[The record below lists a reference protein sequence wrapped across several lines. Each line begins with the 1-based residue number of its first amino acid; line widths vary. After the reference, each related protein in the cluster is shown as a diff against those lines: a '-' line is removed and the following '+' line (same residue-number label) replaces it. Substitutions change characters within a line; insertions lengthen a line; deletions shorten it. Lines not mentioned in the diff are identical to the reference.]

1 MAINPSDISNIG
13 LAGGSPVE
21 AMAQGYKLADLVDQR
36 QINQMRMAG
45 AQQEQQ
51 DLQTLK
57 SLSSKYDLSNPE
69 GQSKF
74 AAEAIKVNPDL
85 GMKLQKQFYES
96 QTEQNKLTE
105 SQYKLMG
112 QKMEFEA
119 NAVAPLWQ
127 TATQMQA
134 QGRSQQEIDAAL
146 MGPVAQTLK
155 TLSQTTLPN
164 GKPVLSQEEISGFTA
179 KLQNGNIKSALDGI
193 MISHAKGADLL
204 KGQQFGRPVE
214 MTGEQGPGMYQQDP
228 TTGAFRRVGGLAP
241 TAAERGGGGGIAPK
255 VQRSEIL
262 TGGAVMTVMDNG
274 ESIVRDTDGNVVTG
288 KERSELLK
296 NAGLS
301 KIEQSG
307 EMAATKQ
314 LREDAVKNADVAF
327 KSSQS
332 IRANIVNLKEA
343 IAQIDAGANTGVIAS
358 KFPNL
363 LNASIELQNIQSRLG
378 LDVVGQTTFGALSG
392 SELNLALQTG
402 LPTNLEGPALK
413 QWLIKRIEAQ
423 ENVSKY
429 LTKQATYL
437 SKRGNTLAGWMEKMQ
452 NEAEEKQRSEAQ
464 GGGAPSEQSP
474 APSSSGAPPS
484 PPGAT
489 GGGTP
494 KQITEGTIAY
504 GPDGRKIIVRGGEW
518 QPMN

>member
-1 MAINPSDISNIG
+1 
-13 LAGGSPVE
+13 
-21 AMAQGYKLADLVDQR
+21 MAQGYKLADLVDQR

-105 SQYKLMG
+105 SQYNLMG
-112 QKMEFEA
+112 KKLELEA

-127 TATQMQA
+127 TATQMQG
-134 QGRSQQEIDAAL
+134 QGRSQEEIDAAL

-164 GKPVLSQEEISGFTA
+164 GKPVLSQEEIAGFTA

-228 TTGAFRRVGGLAP
+228 TTGAFRRVGGLAS
-241 TAAERGGGGGIAPK
+241 TAAERGGAGDGGMK
-255 VQRSEIL
+255 VHSSKIL
-262 TGGAVMTVMDNG
+262 DDGTVVNVMADGKVEVQTPDG
-274 ESIVRDTDGNVVTG
+274 ENVTG
-288 KERSELLK
+288 DERREALKAANKE
-296 NAGLS
+296 G
-301 KIEQSG
+301 
-307 EMAATKQ
+307 
-314 LREDAVKNADVAF
+314 ADVQGERARARQMATDSAKTVNQAF
-327 KSSQS
+327 GSVQL
-332 IRANIVNLKEA
+332 IRSNIGNLKEA
-343 IAQIDAGANTGVIAS
+343 IAAIDKGADTGVIAS
-358 KFPNL
+358 RFPNL
-363 LNASIELQNIQSRLG
+363 TSASIELQNIQSKLG
-378 LDVVGQTTFGALSG
+378 LDVIGAVTFGALSEG
-392 SELNLALQTG
+392 ELGLALQTA
-402 LPTNLEGPALK
+402 LPTNLDQPQLK
-413 QWLIKRIEAQ
+413 EWLTRRIDAQ
-423 ENVSKY
+423 EKLADY

-437 SKRGNTLAGWMEKMQ
+437 SKPGATQAGWMEKMQ
-452 NEAEEKQRSEAQ
+452 T
-464 GGGAPSEQSP
+464 EQSP

-494 KQITEGTIAY
+494 KKITTEAEY
-504 GPDGRKIIVRGGEW
+504 NALPPGPYVDPNGVTRMKKGPS
-518 QPMN
+518 Q

>member
-36 QINQMRMAG
+36 AINKMKMAG
-45 AQQEQQ
+45 AQQDMQ
-51 DLQTLK
+51 DMQTLK
-57 SLSSKYDLSNPE
+57 SLSSKFDVSTPE
-69 GQSKF
+69 GQAQF
-74 AAEAIKVNPDL
+74 AAEAIKVNPEMGL
-85 GMKLQKQFYES
+85 KIQKQFTES
-96 QTEQNKLTE
+96 QTSQNELTK
-105 SQYKLMG
+105 SQYDIFGKKL
-112 QKMEFEA
+112 EIEA
-119 NAVAPLWQ
+119 QSVAPLWQ
-127 TATQMQA
+127 QASQMQA

-146 MGPVAQTLK
+146 LPAVSQTLK
-155 TLSQTTLPN
+155 ILSQQTLPN
-164 GKPVLSQEEISGFTA
+164 GKPVLSQEEIAGFSA
-179 KLQNGNIKSALDGI
+179 KLQQGNVKGALDGI
-193 MISHAKGADLL
+193 MINHAKGAELL
-204 KGQQFGRPVE
+204 KSQQQKFGQPFA
-214 MTGEQGPGMYQQDP
+214 MTGAEGPGMYDRNP
-228 TTGAFRRVGGLAP
+228 TTGAVTRLGGMAP
-241 TAAERGGGGGIAPK
+241 TAGDGGGSAPK

-332 IRANIVNLKEA
+332 IRSNIVNLKEA

-437 SKRGNTLAGWMEKMQ
+437 SKPGNTLAGWMEKMQ

-464 GGGAPSEQSP
+464 GGGAQ
-474 APSSSGAPPS
+474 
-484 PPGAT
+484 
-489 GGGTP
+489 GGGAP
-494 KQITEGTIAY
+494 KQITEGTIIY
-504 GPDGRKIIVRGGEW
+504 SNDPTKPNKILRGGEW
-518 QPMN
+518 QVMQ

>member
-1 MAINPSDISNIG
+1 MPINASDIGNIG
-13 LAGGSPVE
+13 LSGGNPVE

-36 QINQMRMAG
+36 QINQMKMAG

-112 QKMEFEA
+112 QKLEFEA

-179 KLQNGNIKSALDGI
+179 KLASGNLKGALDGI
-193 MISHAKGADLL
+193 MINHAKGAELL
-204 KGQQFGRPVE
+204 KSQQ
-214 MTGEQGPGMYQQDP
+214 QK
-228 TTGAFRRVGGLAP
+228 VGGQAT
-241 TAAERGGGGGIAPK
+241 TAGGGGGSAPK

-332 IRANIVNLKEA
+332 IRGNIVNLKEA

-464 GGGAPSEQSP
+464 GGGAPAEQSP

>member
-1 MAINPSDISNIG
+1 MPINPSDISNIG

-36 QINQMRMAG
+36 AINKMKMAG
-45 AQQEQQ
+45 AQQDMQ
-51 DLQTLK
+51 DMQTLK
-57 SLSSKYDLSNPE
+57 SLSSKFDVSTPE
-69 GQSKF
+69 GQAQF
-74 AAEAIKVNPDL
+74 AAEAIKVNPEMGL
-85 GMKLQKQFYES
+85 KIQKQFTES
-96 QTEQNKLTE
+96 QTSQNELTK
-105 SQYKLMG
+105 SQYDIFGKKLE
-112 QKMEFEA
+112 MEA
-119 NAVAPLWQ
+119 QSVAPLWQ
-127 TATQMQA
+127 QASQMQA

-146 MGPVAQTLK
+146 LPAVSQTLK
-155 TLSQTTLPN
+155 TLSQQTLPN
-164 GKPVLSQEEISGFTA
+164 GKPVLSQEEIAAFSA
-179 KLQNGNIKSALDGI
+179 KLQQGNVKGALDGI
-193 MISHAKGADLL
+193 MMNHAKGAELL
-204 KGQQFGRPVE
+204 KSQQQKVGRPFA
-214 MTGEQGPGMYQQDP
+214 MTGEQGPGMYVMGENGQP
-228 TTGAFRRVGGLAP
+228 RFVGGQAT
-241 TAAERGGGGGIAPK
+241 TAGDGGGSAPK

-332 IRANIVNLKEA
+332 IRSNIVNLKEA

-437 SKRGNTLAGWMEKMQ
+437 SKPGNTLAGWMEKMQ

-464 GGGAPSEQSP
+464 GGGAQ
-474 APSSSGAPPS
+474 
-484 PPGAT
+484 
-489 GGGTP
+489 GGGA
-494 KQITEGTIAY
+494 QNYQEGQTATNAKGDRRIF
-504 GPDGRKIIVRGGEW
+504 RGGKW
-518 QPMN
+518 QPMQ

>member
-1 MAINPSDISNIG
+1 MPVNPSDISNIG

-36 QINQMRMAG
+36 QINQMKLAG
-45 AQQEQQ
+45 VQQEQQ

-112 QKMEFEA
+112 QKLEFEA

-127 TATQMQA
+127 TATQMEA

-179 KLQNGNIKSALDGI
+179 KLANGNLKGALDGI
-193 MISHAKGADLL
+193 MMSHAQGAKLL
-204 KGQQFGRPVE
+204 ESQKLEFGRPVE
-214 MTGEQGPGMYQQDP
+214 MTGQQGPGMYQIDP
-228 TTGAFRRVGGLAP
+228 RTGAARKVGGLAP
-241 TAAERGGGGGIAPK
+241 TAAERGGAGDGGMK
-255 VQRSEIL
+255 VHSSKIL
-262 TGGAVMTVMDNG
+262 DDGTVVNVMADGKVEVQTPDG
-274 ESIVRDTDGNVVTG
+274 ENVTG
-288 KERSELLK
+288 DERREALK
-296 NAGLS
+296 AANQQGAD
-301 KIEQSG
+301 IQG
-307 EMAATKQ
+307 ERARARQTATDAAKTANQ
-314 LREDAVKNADVAF
+314 AF
-327 KSSQS
+327 GSVQAIKS
-332 IRANIVNLKEA
+332 NIGNLKEA
-343 IAQIDAGANTGVIAS
+343 IAAIDKGADTGAIAS
-358 KFPNL
+358 RFPNL
-363 LNASIELQNIQSRLG
+363 TSASIELQNIQSKLG
-378 LDVVGQTTFGALSG
+378 LDVIGSVTFGALSEG
-392 SELNLALQTG
+392 ELNLALQTA
-402 LPTNLEGPALK
+402 LPTGLDQPQLK
-413 QWLIKRIEAQ
+413 EWLTRRIAAQ
-423 ENVSKY
+423 EKLTDY

-437 SKRGNTLAGWMEKMQ
+437 SKPGATQAGWMEKMQ
-452 NEAEEKQRSEAQ
+452 T
-464 GGGAPSEQSP
+464 EQSP

>member
-1 MAINPSDISNIG
+1 MPVNPSDISNIG

-96 QTEQNKLTE
+96 QSEQNKLTE

-112 QKMEFEA
+112 QKLEFEA

-164 GKPVLSQEEISGFTA
+164 GKPVMSQEEISGFTA

-204 KGQQFGRPVE
+204 KGQKFGRPVQ

-228 TTGAFRRVGGLAP
+228 TTGAFRKVGGLAP
-241 TAAERGGGGGIAPK
+241 TAAERGGGAAGG
-255 VQRSEIL
+255 
-262 TGGAVMTVMDNG
+262 GGAAPLSGNATDLIIDRIKNG
-274 ESIVRDTDGNVVTG
+274 ESVGD
-288 KERSELLK
+288 
-296 NAGLS
+296 
-301 KIEQSG
+301 
-307 EMAATKQ
+307 ATKGLGPLAKRQ
-314 LREDAVKNADVAF
+314 V
-327 KSSQS
+327 
-332 IRANIVNLKEA
+332 VNRMGELAGQKDENGNPL
-343 IAQIDAGANTGVIAS
+343 IDAKTL
-358 KFPNL
+358 F
-363 LNASIELQNIQSRLG
+363 NA
-378 LDVVGQTTFGALSG
+378 
-392 SELNLALQTG
+392 
-402 LPTNLEGPALK
+402 
-413 QWLIKRIEAQ
+413 RIEAGAVKKATETAGTQAGRLKIAEKELDQFAVPALAASEKVPRGSFVPLNKLNQTIDSAISDPNLREFKMWANSLSNTYDQIAGRGGTDVEKRAEVRDLLSTAPDAESFKRVIDVMRQ
-423 ENVSKY
+423 ELKGAEIATAEAMQAGSYQKKESK
-429 LTKQATYL
+429 
-437 SKRGNTLAGWMEKMQ
+437 
-452 NEAEEKQRSEAQ
+452 
-464 GGGAPSEQSP
+464 SP

-494 KQITEGTIAY
+494 KKITEGTIAY
-504 GPDGRKIIVRGGEW
+504 GPNGEKRIVRGGEW

>member
-1 MAINPSDISNIG
+1 MPINASDIGNIG
-13 LAGGSPVE
+13 LSGGNPVE

-36 QINQMRMAG
+36 AINKMKMAG
-45 AQQEQQ
+45 AQQDMQ
-51 DLQTLK
+51 DMQTLK
-57 SLSSKYDLSNPE
+57 SLSSKFDVSTPE
-69 GQSKF
+69 GQAQF
-74 AAEAIKVNPDL
+74 AAEAIKVNPEMGL
-85 GMKLQKQFYES
+85 KIQKQFTES
-96 QTEQNKLTE
+96 QTSQNELTK
-105 SQYKLMG
+105 SQYDIFGKKL
-112 QKMEFEA
+112 EIEA
-119 NAVAPLWQ
+119 QSVAPLWQ
-127 TATQMQA
+127 QASQMQA

-146 MGPVAQTLK
+146 LPAVSQTLK
-155 TLSQTTLPN
+155 TLSQQTLPN
-164 GKPVLSQEEISGFTA
+164 GKPVLSQEEIAGFSA
-179 KLQNGNIKSALDGI
+179 KLQQGNVKGALDGI
-193 MISHAKGADLL
+193 MMNHAKGAELL
-204 KGQQFGRPVE
+204 KSQQQKVGRPFA
-214 MTGEQGPGMYQQDP
+214 MTGEQGPGIYVMGENGQP
-228 TTGAFRRVGGLAP
+228 RFVGGQAT
-241 TAAERGGGGGIAPK
+241 TAGGGGGSAPK

-332 IRANIVNLKEA
+332 IRGNIVNLKEA

-437 SKRGNTLAGWMEKMQ
+437 SKPGNTLAGWMEKMQ

-464 GGGAPSEQSP
+464 GGGAL
-474 APSSSGAPPS
+474 
-484 PPGAT
+484 
-489 GGGTP
+489 
-494 KQITEGTIAY
+494 KQITSDAEFNALPSGTEFLDPN
-504 GPDGRKIIVRGGEW
+504 GKKRRK
-518 QPMN
+518 P